1 MKVALFQ
8 PPYSTDYS
16 KSDEYFQYY
25 ADALDNLQEGLD
37 LFVMPESCDI
47 PCLAKGP
54 ELTYASIRKYSD
66 RLLQKAS
73 AAAKRCQTNIFI
85 NLHYMMPSGKARNS
99 TCVFNRQ
106 GEMVGRYDK
115 QHLVPNESDPK
126 HYDLDSDYSFEYSEP
141 YILELEGLRFAFLT
155 CYDFYFYEA
164 FPTIARQNV
173 DFIIGCSH
181 QRSDT
186 HSALEIITQFLA
198 YHTNAHVLR
207 SSVSMGEDS
216 LLGGSTMAVAPNG
229 EVLGNLKSKVG
240 TLYLDIDPQN
250 KYFKPAGYGNPPAAH
265 WQYIEQG
272 RRPYKYRPAG
282 SMMVQEDARMGYP
295 RVCAHRGFNSVAPEN
310 SLPAYGAA
318 VALGAEEIEFDLWA
332 TKDGVLVSLHDPT
345 LDRVSNGTGN
355 VWDYT
360 YEELLKFDFG
370 EKQRGEKFKDL
381 KIPTFEEILKKFACT
396 TIMNIHVKIWDV
408 AADDLM
414 IEKIVGL
421 IRKYDCEKYVYFMSG
436 NDEALKKV
444 KAYAPNLRVCVGAG
458 KDAWGIVDRAI
469 AIGAEKVQ
477 LFRPYFNQEMV
488 DKAHAHGIKCNVF
501 WSDEIEKTKEYLDMG
516 IDCILTNDYLQ
527 ISNFVKEYLQGQK
540 R

>member
-8 PPYSTDYS
+8 PPYCSDYE

-25 ADALDNLQEGLD
+25 VDALDNLQEGLD
-37 LFVMPESCDI
+37 VFVMPESCDV
-47 PCLAKGP
+47 PCLASGP
-54 ELTYASIRKYSD
+54 KQTYASIRKYAPV
-66 RLLQKAS
+66 LLEKAS
-73 AAAKRCQTNIFI
+73 AAAKRCKTNIFI

-115 QHLVPNESDPK
+115 QHLVPHESDPNF
-126 HYDLDSDYSFEYSEP
+126 YDLDSDYSFEYSAP
-141 YILELEGLRFAFLT
+141 YVLELEGLRYAFLT

-164 FPTIARQNV
+164 FPAIARQNV
-173 DFIIGCSH
+173 DVVIGCSH

-186 HSALEIITQFLA
+186 RQALEINARFLA
-198 YHTNAHVLR
+198 YNTNAYVLR

-216 LLGGSTMAVAPNG
+216 SLGGCTMAVAPDG
-229 EVLGNLKSKVG
+229 EMLANLGSKTGVLV
-240 TLYLDIDPQN
+240 LDIDPSK
-250 KYFKPAGYGNPPAAH
+250 KYYKPAGFGNPPAAH

-272 RRPYKYRPAG
+272 RRPYKYRPSG
-282 SMMVQEDARMGYP
+282 SMTVASDEKMPYP

-318 VALGAEEIEFDLWA
+318 VALGAEEIEFDIWS
-332 TKDGVLVSLHDPT
+332 TKDGVLVALHDPT
-345 LDRVSNGTGN
+345 LDRVSNGSGC

-360 YEELLKFDFG
+360 YEELLQFDFG
-370 EKQRGEKFKDL
+370 EKQRGGKFKGL

-396 TIMNIHVKIWDV
+396 TIMNIHVKIWDEN
-408 AADDLM
+408 AEDLM

-421 IRKYDCEKYVYFMSG
+421 VRKYDCEKHAYFMSG

-444 KAYAPNLRVCVGAG
+444 RAYAPDLRICVGAG
-458 KDAWGIVDRAI
+458 DDAWKIVDRAI

-488 DKAHAHGIKCNVF
+488 EKAHAHGIKCNVF
-501 WSDEIEKTKEYLDMG
+501 WADLIEDAKTYLDMG
-516 IDCILTNDYLQ
+516 IDCLLSNDYLQ
-527 ISNFVKEYLQGQK
+527 IANFVKAYTK
-540 R
+540 K